1 MLKLTVSQDGSG
13 DFASISEAVLD
24 CRLGVHIAPE
34 GFSGWNDR
42 TDTCLARFAE
52 AGSSGPGARQRPDWV
67 AAPSAA
73 DAAALLARARKLCRP

>member
-24 CRLGVHIAPE
+24 CRLGAHIAPE
-34 GFSGWNDR
+34 GFSGRNDC

-52 AGSSGPGARQRPDWV
+52 AGSSGPGARQRPD
-67 AAPSAA
+67 
-73 DAAALLARARKLCRP
+73 